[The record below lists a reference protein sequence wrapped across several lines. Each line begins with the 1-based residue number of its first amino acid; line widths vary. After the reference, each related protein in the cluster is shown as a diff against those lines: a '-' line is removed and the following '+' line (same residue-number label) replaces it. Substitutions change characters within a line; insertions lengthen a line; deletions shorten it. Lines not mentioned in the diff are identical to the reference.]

1 MDRRNF
7 LRTMGTAA
15 AVAAVS
21 GTELGA
27 VTLGKDKK
35 KKASVAGTG
44 LRVRFLGTGVVALFE
59 ESVERR

>member
-21 GTELGA
+21 GPELGA
-27 VTLGKDKK
+27 ATLGKDIKK
-35 KKASVAGTG
+35 
-44 LRVRFLGTGVVALFE
+44 
-59 ESVERR
+59 